1 MFLEQIRA
9 IDTNK
14 RELGEDEVRRNDPIV
29 LAYIGDSLYDLYVR
43 CRLIYTG
50 DFKAG
55 DLHKKSIK
63 YVCAYGQAKAL
74 DIVESR
80 LDEDENGIVRRA
92 KNAKANPP
100 KNCDKST
107 YLKATAFE
115 ALAGYLYLTSNIERL
130 EELFKLVFDEVSL
143 SS

>member
-1 MFLEQIRA
+1 MFLEHIKA

-14 RELGEDEVRRNDPIV
+14 RELNDDEVRRSDPIV

-55 DLHKKSIK
+55 NLHKMSIK

-74 DIVESR
+74 ETVEQMLDDEESSIVK
-80 LDEDENGIVRRA
+80 RA
-92 KNAKANPP
+92 KNAKVAPP
-100 KNCDKST
+100 KNCDKAT

-115 ALAGYLYLTSNIERL
+115 ALAGYLYLTSKIDRL
-130 EELFKLVFDEVSL
+130 EELFGLVYDKMSQ
-143 SS
+143 SN